1 MSMTTQTWFRGLVA
15 LLLAS
20 FIALI
25 VAAVHLTVAARR
37 TVEIIPDLVDGAV
50 AREGEAT
57 RASAEQLA
65 ADVRGAAVAEIQATR
80 RELLS
85 RVDVLGDRALGEV
98 RLSRDLADR
107 ISTRGLDLAERR
119 SAAALDEFIAAR
131 REFVDIARPPSAALT
146 KVLDGA
152 EASRLHWSKNLDPWT
167 DCHGNGACWQAQFAA
182 LLGASRVTAGETSRT
197 MREVRIATPKIAAN
211 VEVTT
216 GNVARLTRP
225 ESLGMRVIKMVAP
238 LAGGALFGAIK

>member
-1 MSMTTQTWFRGLVA
+1 MATQAWFRGLVA

-20 FIALI
+20 FIALL
-25 VAAVHLTVAARR
+25 VSTVHLAVATRR
-37 TVEIIPDLVDGAV
+37 TVETIPGLVDGAI

-57 RASAEQLA
+57 RAVAEQLA
-65 ADVRGAAVAEIQATR
+65 DEVRGAAVEEIQATR
-80 RELLS
+80 RELLA
-85 RVDVLGDRALGEV
+85 RVDVFGDRALGEV
-98 RLSRDLADR
+98 RLSRELVDR
-107 ISTRGLDLAERR
+107 ISTRGLDLAEQR

-167 DCHGNGACWQAQFAA
+167 DCRGNGACWQAQITA

-216 GNVARLTRP
+216 ANVARLTQP

>member
-1 MSMTTQTWFRGLVA
+1 MTTQSWFRGLVA

-20 FIALI
+20 VIALL
-25 VAAVHLTVAARR
+25 VSTVHLTVAARR
-37 TVEIIPDLVDGAV
+37 TIEVLPGTVDGAI
-50 AREGEAT
+50 AREASAT

-65 ADVRGAAVAEIQATR
+65 GDIQGAALEELQTTR
-80 RELLS
+80 RELLA
-85 RVDVLGDRALGEV
+85 RVDQLGGQAVTEV
-98 RLSRDLADR
+98 RLSRELADR
-107 ISTRGLDLAERR
+107 IASRGLDLAETR

-131 REFVDIARPPSAALT
+131 REFADLARPPSAALT

-152 EASRLHWSKNLDPWT
+152 EASRVHWTKNLDPWT
-167 DCHGNGACWQAQFAA
+167 DCRGNGACWQAQFTA